1 MKVQLT
7 ADAIAMGWA
16 TEGEEVT
23 VKELRE
29 AVQDDILNAL
39 MESFRLA
46 VSEGPLGKFQGSPEY
61 EAELNNQI
69 NRIGKLF
76 NYDHN
81 VIS

>member
-1 MKVQLT
+1 MKVQFT
-7 ADAIAMGWA
+7 ADAIEMGWA

-23 VKELRE
+23 AKELRE
-29 AVQDDILNAL
+29 AVQDDILNTL
-39 MESFRLA
+39 MENFRLQ
-46 VSEGPLGKFQGSPEY
+46 VIEGPLGKFQGSPEY
-61 EAELNNQI
+61 AAELDNQI